1 METYPPQIDSEGYG
15 CKIDGCNR
23 VFGGKNMKGAY
34 IVHVGSS
41 HLKAVEFLN
50 ADGIEF
56 SRDDHTINAAR
67 GSSGSA
73 KRCPS
78 GGVQRRHSESDSPEI
93 RCQDCQ
99 EVFPSKEGRNLHTCN
114 SILDKEIPEEGQ
126 ERITRRQNSLD
137 EDILI
142 KEKTGS
148 PELMA
153 GERSKNR

>member
-1 METYPPQIDSEGYG
+1 MEKYPPQIDTEGHG
-15 CKIDGCNR
+15 CKIDGCSK
-23 VFGGKNMKGAY
+23 VFGGNTKKNIY
-34 IVHVGSS
+34 IVHVGCS
-41 HLKAVEFLN
+41 HLKTVECLN

-56 SRDDHTINAAR
+56 SRDNHTVKAAR
-67 GSSGSA
+67 DSSGSA
-73 KRCPS
+73 KRRPS
-78 GGVQRRHSESDSPEI
+78 GGVQRRPSESDSPEI

-148 PELMA
+148 PELMT